1 MKFCATPFPNIPC
14 RSERVGQVKSR
25 QGQAEEA
32 GTRTSGG
39 LHRHQW
45 CVTRHALGD
54 YYPNYLLVDIYHVGI
69 SATVAS
75 LVLAILVSVY
85 AVGSVFSPT
94 KGLFARTL
102 RVQAG
107 LLLAACAW
115 LFATMI
121 PYMIFY
127 LHRQAKVTAFIGTTQ
142 LPASVIKAVETQSG
156 STGVYKQISYRTS
169 SFPQCYFLRSSRV
182 SFLLFL
188 FCSAPRR
195 HLPLAVAILLSDRR
209 RPSVQVCK
217 CKQRCYRNCPQSWNL
232 KSVNIYERGRVA
244 Q

>member
-1 MKFCATPFPNIPC
+1 MSTYAQDPLKKARLLSLVVAWCFAVIAAC
-14 RSERVGQVKSR
+14 VGLNALVKSN
-25 QGQAEEA
+25 QDKAKLKKLA
-32 GTRTSGG
+32 PAPAVVFIDT
-39 LHRHQW
+39 
-45 CVTRHALGD
+45 
-54 YYPNYLLVDIYHVGI
+54 NDIYHVGI

-142 LPASVIKAVETQSG
+142 LPASVIKAVEAQSG
-156 STGVYKQISYRTS
+156 STGVYKQISYLRLVAIFPWLSLFFSLIAVVLLFKSASASSAATATAHSHGTS
-169 SFPQCYFLRSSRV
+169 S
-182 SFLLFL
+182 
-188 FCSAPRR
+188 
-195 HLPLAVAILLSDRR
+195 
-209 RPSVQVCK
+209 PSTSMKEDASHNEKATV
-217 CKQRCYRNCPQSWNL
+217 
-232 KSVNIYERGRVA
+232 
-244 Q
+244 